1 MSSFIVDSGTSC
13 WSCQMIHHAR
23 YRIPASARYPGLFV
37 LVSFAV
43 AAPVWSQSSPT
54 QPYSVHET
62 PAGGVSS
69 AREAYT
75 ADHRFLIR
83 LLSVPSAVHLQ
94 QYFTV
99 RLAVYDGRDT
109 QRRLSDVQLEVAA
122 GMAHGM
128 AEGFAHGMQSAPQ
141 VEMRDGVAT
150 VSGLFFHMPG
160 EWTVRV
166 TVHHAGEEGIGSFLL
181 PCCAQ

>member
-1 MSSFIVDSGTSC
+1 M
-13 WSCQMIHHAR
+13 
-23 YRIPASARYPGLFV
+23 PASPRYPGLSV
-37 LVSFAV
+37 LVSLAV
-43 AAPVWSQSSPT
+43 AAPVWSQSTPT
-54 QPYSVHET
+54 TPYPIRET

-69 AREAYT
+69 PRETYT
-75 ADHRFLIR
+75 ADHHFLIR
-83 LLSVPSAVHLQ
+83 LLSVPSPVRLQ

-109 QRRLSDVQLEVAA
+109 RRQLSDVQLEVAA

-166 TVHHAGEEGIGSFLL
+166 TVHHAGEEGTGSFQL